1 MAVSWDRK
9 GISGLRY
16 FYRTERRGK
25 RVVKTYVGRGSEGLA
40 AARHD
45 EKVRRQRQVD
55 RRHWEEIL
63 CRHEQGRER
72 VDALLAPTRL
82 LMRSV
87 LVVNG
92 FYQHHGSEW
101 RRRGKRIHG

>member
-1 MAVSWDRK
+1 MSWDRK
-9 GISGLRY
+9 GSSGLRY
-16 FYRTERRGK
+16 FYRTERCGK
-25 RVVKTYVGRGSEGLA
+25 RVVKTYLGRGSEGLA
-40 AARHD
+40 AARQD
-45 EKVRRQRQVD
+45 ETVRRQRQVD
-55 RRHWEEIL
+55 RGHWEGIL
-63 CRHEQGRER
+63 HRHEQGRER

-101 RRRGKRIHG
+101 RRRGKKLHG